1 METRAPSSV
10 ESFRNRLRLR
20 HLYCFVAVSQTQHLG
35 RAADRLGLTQPA
47 VSKTLS
53 ELEALTG
60 TGLLVRRRAGT
71 ELTTAG
77 TRFLR
82 HALRILANIDAAAD
96 SMAGEQAQPQERI
109 RLGALPS
116 VVPAVLTDALLR
128 FRAAHPAVGLA
139 VQTGMNRGL
148 IDQLKADVLDLVIGR
163 MDDPVAMESL
173 WFESLGPDSLVLAV
187 RPTHALAAVSRP
199 TLLDVL
205 AWPLVIPAVGSIP
218 RHNTESL
225 LARHGLPLPG
235 GCVETSDAYLGRL
248 LASHSD
254 SVWAAPLSAAQRAV
268 DEGELVLLALDTQ
281 GTEEPIG
288 LLRHRDRTL
297 SPMAEALADCI
308 RAAAK
313 PLHATTSSL
322 PLQRRTGDPAA

>member
-1 METRAPSSV
+1 MKATAAPAL
-10 ESFRNRLRLR
+10 EIFRNRVRLR

-35 RAADRLGLTQPA
+35 RAAERLGLTQPA

-53 ELEALTG
+53 ELEDLTG
-60 TGLLVRRRAGT
+60 TRLLVRQRAGT

-82 HALRILANIDAAAD
+82 HALRILADIDAAAD

-128 FRAAHPAVGLA
+128 FRAAHPEVGLA
-139 VQTGMNRGL
+139 VQTGMNRSL

-173 WFESLGPDSLVLAV
+173 WFESLGPDSLALAV
-187 RPTHALAAVSRP
+187 RPGHPLAAVSRP
-199 TLLDVL
+199 TLLDVM
-205 AWPLVIPAVGSIP
+205 AWPLVIPAAGSIP

-235 GCVETSDAYLGRL
+235 GCVESSDAYLGRL
-248 LASHSD
+248 LARHSD
-254 SVWAAPLSAAQRAV
+254 CVWAAPLSAVQRAAAE
-268 DEGELVLLALDTQ
+268 DELVLLPLDTQ

-288 LLRHRDRTL
+288 LLRHGDRAL

-308 RAAAK
+308 RAAAR
-313 PLHATTSSL
+313 PLGA
-322 PLQRRTGDPAA
+322 Q

>member
-1 METRAPSSV
+1 MKAPAPPAL
-10 ESFRNRLRLR
+10 EIFRNRVRLR

-53 ELEALTG
+53 ELEELTG
-60 TGLLVRRRAGT
+60 TRLLVRQRAGT

-82 HALRILANIDAAAD
+82 HALRILADIDAAAD

-128 FRAAHPAVGLA
+128 FRAAHPEVGLA
-139 VQTGMNRGL
+139 VQTGMNRSL

-173 WFESLGPDSLVLAV
+173 WFESLGPDSLALAV
-187 RPTHALAAVSRP
+187 RPGHPLAAIAVSRRP

-205 AWPLVIPAVGSIP
+205 AWPLVIPAAGSIP

-248 LASHSD
+248 LARNSD
-254 SVWAAPLSAAQRAV
+254 CVWAAPLSAAQRAV
-268 DEGELVLLALDTQ
+268 AEDELILLPLDTQ

-288 LLRHRDRTL
+288 LLRHGDRTL

-308 RAAAK
+308 RAAAR
-313 PLHATTSSL
+313 PL
-322 PLQRRTGDPAA
+322 AAQ

>member
-1 METRAPSSV
+1 MKSPAQPALEI
-10 ESFRNRLRLR
+10 FRNRVRLR
-20 HLYCFVAVSQTQHLG
+20 HLYCFVAVSQTQHVG

-53 ELEALTG
+53 ELEELTG
-60 TGLLVRRRAGT
+60 TRLLVRQRAGT

-82 HALRILANIDAAAD
+82 HALRILADIDAAAD

-128 FRAAHPAVGLA
+128 FRAAHPEVGLA
-139 VQTGMNRGL
+139 VHTGMNRSL

-173 WFESLGPDSLVLAV
+173 WFESLALAV
-187 RPTHALAAVSRP
+187 RPGHPLAAFSRP

-205 AWPLVIPAVGSIP
+205 AWPLVIPAAGSIP

-248 LASHSD
+248 LARNSD
-254 SVWAAPLSAAQRAV
+254 CVWAAPLSAAQRAV
-268 DEGELVLLALDTQ
+268 AEDELILLALDTQ

-288 LLRHRDRTL
+288 LLRHGDRTL

-308 RAAAK
+308 RAAAR
-313 PLHATTSSL
+313 PL
-322 PLQRRTGDPAA
+322 AAH